1 MASVISCG
9 PCLYDETHQNAR
21 KWCTSCE
28 EGLCEDCEKNHK
40 KTKTTRD
47 HKLISIDDYRKIED
61 VPINITCSD
70 HDKKFEWFCKS
81 HDKALCVTCLPSEH
95 KSCSDV
101 MPIDVAA
108 TNARQSTAIS
118 DLQEAIEL
126 IFRNITHCINNRNT
140 ATKDIE
146 KEEKDI
152 RKIIQDTRRKI
163 NKHLDALEE
172 KLIQTLVS
180 ASETCKSNCN
190 TFTRKFHSQQ
200 KTLIR
205 LKDQVLK
212 MKEFASD
219 LQVFLGTRQID
230 QLVMSETESIKTAA
244 KSMYDYK
251 FNLVLNSDIQKLSN
265 GLVKDFG
272 KIQVAEPTSN
282 LNIKEIKIEQAQ
294 IQQKIQPSRNVAD
307 VNLKLLTMVKIKREG
322 DIRIT
327 GCSILPNGHLLF
339 ANYNTT
345 ELLEYNEEG
354 NCIGRI
360 QVSANPYDITVLD
373 SDRIA
378 ITYGSKRFFEIFNYH
393 NSWVVKMIETG
404 GNCWGLSQSNGKIYV
419 RHNQDIGVFDKM
431 GNKLSTLAASGK
443 LYISS
448 SKINIFCSNNS
459 KNNVCCYDM
468 SGQEVWTFHD
478 DYVQH
483 PLGVANDCSG
493 NVFVVGGMSFNLLI
507 IQHDGKTYK
516 NLLNLN
522 RNSIPRAV
530 YYDKDKNTLL
540 FCDQRGDNCALYKIL
555 YS

>member
-1 MASVISCG
+1 MVSIISCG

-61 VPINITCSD
+61 VPIDFTCSD
-70 HDKKFEWFCKS
+70 HDKKLEWFCKS
-81 HDKALCVTCLPSEH
+81 HDKALCMMCLSTEH
-95 KSCSDV
+95 RSCADV
-101 MPIDVAA
+101 IPIDVAA
-108 TNARQSTAIS
+108 SNARQSTAVS
-118 DLQEAIEL
+118 DLQESIEVTL
-126 IFRNITHCINNRNT
+126 RNITLCINNRNT

-146 KEEKDI
+146 KEDKDT
-152 RKIIQDTRRKI
+152 RTIIQDTRRKI
-163 NKHLDALEE
+163 NKHLDALEA
-172 KLIQTLVS
+172 KLIQTLIS

-190 TFTRKFHSQQ
+190 TFLRKFHSQQ
-200 KTLIR
+200 ETLIK

-230 QLVMSETESIKTAA
+230 KLVMSETESIKTAA

-265 GLVKDFG
+265 SVVKDFG
-272 KIQVAEPTSN
+272 KIQVAEQFSN

-294 IQQKIQPSRNVAD
+294 IQQKIQQSRNVAD
-307 VNLKLLTMVKIKREG
+307 VKLKLLTKVKIKREG

-327 GCSILPNGHLLF
+327 GCAILPNDHLLF

-354 NCIGRI
+354 NYIGRI

-373 SDRIA
+373 SELIA
-378 ITYGSKRFFEIFNYH
+378 ITYGSKRFFEIFNYRK
-393 NSWVVKMIETG
+393 SWVQKMIETG

-431 GNKLSTLAASGK
+431 GNKLCTLAASGM
-443 LYISS
+443 LYISA
-448 SKINIFCSNNS
+448 SKNNIFCSNNS
-459 KNNVCCYDM
+459 KNNVCCYDLN
-468 SGQEVWTFHD
+468 GKEVWKFHD
-478 DYVQH
+478 DSVKH
-483 PLGVANDCSG
+483 PLGVANDCWG
-493 NVFVVGGMSFNLLI
+493 NLFVVSGMSFSLLI
-507 IQHDGKTYK
+507 IQHDGKTCK
-516 NLLNLN
+516 HLLNLDK
-522 RNSIPRAV
+522 NSIPRAV
-530 YYDKDKNTLL
+530 CYDMDKHILL
-540 FCDQRGDNCALYKIL
+540 FCDQRGENCALYKIL
-555 YS
+555 